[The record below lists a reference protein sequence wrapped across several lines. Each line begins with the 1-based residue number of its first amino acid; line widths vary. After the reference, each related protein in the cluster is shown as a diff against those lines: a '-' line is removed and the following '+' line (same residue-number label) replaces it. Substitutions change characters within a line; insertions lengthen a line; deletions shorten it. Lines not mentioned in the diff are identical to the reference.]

1 MEMAGM
7 LQGKVTLVTGA
18 STGIGKASALA
29 FAREGATVVV
39 SDINV
44 DGGEE
49 TARLIGDSGGRALF
63 FEADVSKQDQVE
75 ALVRR
80 TVEAYGRLDCAFNN
94 AGIAGAIGLSS
105 HEYPDDVWD
114 RVVAINLK
122 GVWLCMKHEI
132 PQMLK
137 QGGGAIVNTA
147 SIWGLVGAAG
157 ASAYVASKHGVVGL
171 TRAAALEYAPHGI
184 RINAVN
190 PGTIRTPILDPFI
203 AAIPDFESQMTARHP
218 IGRIGMPEEVAEAVT
233 WLCSDAAS
241 FVIGQ
246 NLPVDGGYTT
256 Q

>member
-1 MEMAGM
+1 MAGM
-7 LQGKVTLVTGA
+7 LQGKVALVTGA

-49 TARLIGDSGGRALF
+49 TARLIGDSGGRAFF
-63 FEADVSKQDQVE
+63 FEADVSKEDHVE
-75 ALVRR
+75 ALVSR

-94 AGIAGAIGLSS
+94 AGIAGAIGIFS
-105 HEYPDDVWD
+105 HEYPDDIWEHVMA
-114 RVVAINLK
+114 VNLK

-147 SIWGLVGAAG
+147 SIWGLVGAPG

-203 AAIPDFESQMTARHP
+203 AAIPDFESLMTARHP

>member
-1 MEMAGM
+1 MAGM

-94 AGIAGAIGLSS
+94 AGIAGAIGVSS

>member
-1 MEMAGM
+1 MAGM
-7 LQGKVTLVTGA
+7 LQGKVALVTGA

-49 TARLIGDSGGRALF
+49 TARLIGDSGGRAFF
-63 FEADVSKQDQVE
+63 FEADVSKEDHVE
-75 ALVRR
+75 ALVSR

-94 AGIAGAIGLSS
+94 AGIAGAIGISS
-105 HEYPDDVWD
+105 HEYPDDIWEHVMA
-114 RVVAINLK
+114 VNLK

-147 SIWGLVGAAG
+147 SIWGLVGAPG

-203 AAIPDFESQMTARHP
+203 AAIPDFESLMTARHP

>member
-1 MEMAGM
+1 MAGM
-7 LQGKVTLVTGA
+7 LQGKVALVTGA

-44 DGGEE
+44 DGGGE
-49 TARLIGDSGGRALF
+49 TARLIGDSGGRTFF
-63 FEADVSKQDQVE
+63 FEADVSKEDQVE
-75 ALVRR
+75 ALVSRA
-80 TVEAYGRLDCAFNN
+80 VEAYGRLDCAFNN
-94 AGIAGAIGLSS
+94 AGIAGAIGISS
-105 HEYPDDVWD
+105 HEYPDDIWE
-114 RVVAINLK
+114 RVMAINLK

-147 SIWGLVGAAG
+147 SIWGLVGAPG

-203 AAIPDFESQMTARHP
+203 AAIPDFESLMTARHP

>member
-1 MEMAGM
+1 MAGM
-7 LQGKVTLVTGA
+7 LQGKIALVTGG
-18 STGIGKASALA
+18 STGIGKSSSLV

-49 TARLIGDSGGRALF
+49 TARTIRNSGGQAIF
-63 FEADVSKQDQVE
+63 VEADVSRRADVE
-75 ALVRR
+75 TLVSRA
-80 TVEAYGRLDCAFNN
+80 VEAYGRLDCAFNN
-94 AGIAGAIGLSS
+94 AGIAGVIGAAT
-105 HEYPDDVWD
+105 HEYADESWD
-114 RVVAINLK
+114 GVMGINLK
-122 GVWLCMKHEI
+122 GVWLCMKYEI
-132 PQMLK
+132 TQMLK
-137 QGGGAIVNTA
+137 QGRGAIVNTA
-147 SIWGLVGAAG
+147 SIWGLVGAPG

-171 TRAAALEYAPHGI
+171 TRAAALEYAPQGI

-203 AAIPDFESQMTARHP
+203 AAIPEFESMMTARHP
-218 IGRIGMPEEVAEAVT
+218 IGRIGMPEEVAEAVV